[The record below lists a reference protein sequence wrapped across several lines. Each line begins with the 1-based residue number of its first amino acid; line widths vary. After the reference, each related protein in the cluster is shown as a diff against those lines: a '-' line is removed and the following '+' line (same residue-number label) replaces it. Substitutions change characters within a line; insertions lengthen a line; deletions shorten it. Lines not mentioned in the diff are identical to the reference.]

1 MQHDFTQHET
11 GRLIRLKSDLITTA
25 RNKHTNALQDTTR
38 DTIRQIDLEL
48 SKRGLEPIVKRK
60 TKAL

>member
-25 RNKHTNALQDTTR
+25 RNKHTNALQEPTR
-38 DTIRQIDLEL
+38 ETIRQIDLEL
-48 SKRGLEPIVKRK
+48 GKRGLTPIVKRK
-60 TKAL
+60 K

>member
-11 GRLIRLKSDLITTA
+11 GRLIRLKSDLIGTA
-25 RNKHTNALQDTTR
+25 RNKHTASLQEPTR
-38 DTIRQIDLEL
+38 ETIRQIDTEL
-48 SKRGLEPIVKRK
+48 AKRGITPIVKRK

>member
-11 GRLIRLKSDLITTA
+11 GRLIRLKSDLIGTV
-25 RNKHTNALQDTTR
+25 RNRYTKSLHDTTR
-38 DTIRQIDLEL
+38 ETIRQIDTEL
-48 SKRGLEPIVKRK
+48 AKRGLTPIVKRK

>member
-25 RNKHTNALQDTTR
+25 RNKHTKALQEPTR
-38 DTIRQIDLEL
+38 ETIRQIDLEL

>member
-11 GRLIRLKSDLITTA
+11 GRLIRLKSNLIGTA
-25 RNKHTNALQDTTR
+25 RNKFTKSLHESTR
-38 DTIRQIDLEL
+38 ETIRQIDTEL
-48 SKRGLEPIVKRK
+48 AKRGITPIVKRK